1 MKNKLLDQFIDE
13 KFIIQRHTLTC
24 THIHIELLE
33 IDYGSCCKNG
43 SRMDPG
49 RNVYVKYIPHNL
61 LYLH

>member
-13 KFIIQRHTLTC
+13 KFIIQRHTLTH

-49 RNVYVKYIPHNL
+49 RNVYITYIPHNL